1 MTRLTKKGLPDKRG
15 SMEKI
20 EKMNKAKQAIKEALN
35 KNKNIKEDL
44 DYLSSSEESDSD
56 SEDIIVPVVK
66 QKKEAKQVKEEVKD
80 DEVEIV
86 DEVVVPNRKPKKVVD
101 KSKPSKPKPKR
112 VDELLKEQEELWNKR
127 LKENDELH
135 SKRLKEA
142 EDLYIKAKTSTITNL
157 RKNMILKF

>member
-44 DYLSSSEESDSD
+44 QYLSSSEESDSD

-66 QKKEAKQVKEEVKD
+66 QKKVE
-80 DEVEIV
+80 EVEIVDEVV

-112 VDELLKEQEELWNKR
+112 IDELLKEQEELWNKR